1 MKEQEISL
9 SDEPLSNAILLN
21 NTISKNETFENN
33 TRFCLGNET
42 FESTEVICNP
52 SVGILV
58 SVPICAFENS
68 GLSAQKA
75 YLNDIDCEPK
85 LTEDFIIFNL
95 DFRDTCGTIIR
106 KSDTFTI
113 FSNSINFGPTNQSE
127 SQAIRESTG
136 RVEFS
141 CSLKTD
147 HMTAIQLNIDPGNRT
162 EIDQALANYRK
173 NL

>member
-1 MKEQEISL
+1 M
-9 SDEPLSNAILLN
+9 
-21 NTISKNETFENN
+21 
-33 TRFCLGNET
+33 
-42 FESTEVICNP
+42 
-52 SVGILV
+52 V

-75 YLNDIDCEPK
+75 YLNDIDCEPE

-95 DFRDTCGTIIR
+95 DFNSCGTIIR

-113 FSNSINFGPTNQSE
+113 FSNSINFSSE
-127 SQAIRESTG
+127 SQAKREKNVK
-136 RVEFS
+136 VEFS

-147 HMTAIQLNIDPGNRT
+147 HVTAIELNIDPGNTT
-162 EIDQALANYRK
+162 EIDQALSNYRK